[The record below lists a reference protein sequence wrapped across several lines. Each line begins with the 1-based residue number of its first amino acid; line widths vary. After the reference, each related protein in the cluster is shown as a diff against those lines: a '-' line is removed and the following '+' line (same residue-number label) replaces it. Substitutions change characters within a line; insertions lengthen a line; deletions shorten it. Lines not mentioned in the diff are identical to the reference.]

1 VRRLALALAFGL
13 AALTSATAAG
23 AMDPPM
29 SGHGTSEAGHE
40 DGVTIQFAAFAPA
53 QINVVAGDTVRW
65 TNNSVRVHTVNADD
79 GSWSSPRIVGTDRF
93 SHEFDTPG
101 ATPYY
106 CVLHPFMRGEVDVHN
121 VLLSAPSEPGAPGR
135 PYTLRGR
142 SALPAGQSVAI
153 EADTGAGFKPAGTAT
168 VENDGSFATDVI
180 PTATATYRAI
190 AGADASPG
198 VQLLVLN
205 RKLSASGSTRGRR
218 VVVNSKVAPA
228 APGSPV
234 VLELRLPLH
243 FGWWPVARAKLDHSS
258 NARFAL
264 KLAHRYRARVVLTLA
279 DGATALATSRTLHV
293 GPR

>member
-1 VRRLALALAFGL
+1 MRRLALAIAVALAAFG
-13 AALTSATAAG
+13 TATAG
-23 AMDPPM
+23 AMDGPM
-29 SGHGTSEAGHE
+29 DHGMSEPAHE
-40 DGVTIQFAAFAPA
+40 DGVAIQFAAYAPGR
-53 QINVVAGDTVRW
+53 IDVVAGDTVRW
-65 TNNSVRVHTVNADD
+65 TNNSVRVHTVNAVD
-79 GSWSSPRIVGTDRF
+79 GSWSSPRIVGTDSF

-121 VLLSAPSEPGAPGR
+121 VLLTAPAEPGAPGR

-142 SALPAGQSVAI
+142 SALAAGQSVAI
-153 EADTGAGFKPAGTAT
+153 EADTGAGFQPAGTAT
-168 VENDGSFATDVI
+168 VESDGSFAADVT
-180 PTATATYRAI
+180 PTATATYRAV

-218 VVVNSKVAPA
+218 VVVNSKVTPA
-228 APGSPV
+228 AMGSPV
-234 VLELRLPLH
+234 VLQLKLPLH

-258 NARFAL
+258 KARFAL
-264 KLAHRYRARVVLTLA
+264 KLAHRYPARVVLTLA
-279 DGATALATSRTLHV
+279 DGATVLATSRTLHV